1 MRLKVLFYAIFLFL
15 LLLLQST
22 LLGYVS
28 IYNVKPNLLIIFVI
42 SVALLRG
49 DKEGA
54 IVGFIT
60 GMFIDMA
67 SGKILGFYALLGLYL
82 GLAVGTLN
90 KRLYRDNFLVILFF
104 TFVSTILYESTVHIL
119 STFMTGNIDIVR
131 TLPTKIL
138 PEAIYN
144 SMVSFFIF
152 AIVKRMNN
160 RIEDTNKS
168 TRKY

>member
-60 GMFIDMA
+60 GMLIDMA